1 MFDLGLEG
9 KIAIVTGGSRGIG
22 RAIAE
27 RLAENKV
34 NVVITG
40 RNLDAAKNTADE
52 IAKTYNIETLA
63 LQHDVTSEES
73 TKDIVKNVLKRFDRI
88 DILVNN
94 AGIIHDNIIM
104 LMKNE
109 EWDSVLSTNLTGAFY
124 CTKHIGKR
132 MLKQKYGRIVN
143 ITSVVGIVGNV
154 GQSNYSAA
162 KAGLIGFTKSTA
174 KELSKKGITVNAIAP
189 GYISSDM
196 THTLSDKVSKE
207 LLSTIPIKSYGTT
220 DDVAN
225 CVLFLV
231 SNMSKYITGQVI
243 NVDGGMVM

>member
-9 KIAIVTGGSRGIG
+9 KTAIVTGGSRGIG

-27 RLAENKV
+27 KLAENKV

-40 RNLDAAKNTADE
+40 RNLDAAEHTADE

-124 CTKHIGKR
+124 CTKHIGKY

-174 KELSKKGITVNAIAP
+174 KELSKKGIT
-189 GYISSDM
+189 DM
-196 THTLSDKVSKE
+196 THTLSDKISKE
-207 LLSTIPIKSYGTT
+207 MLEAIPIKSYGTP

-231 SNMSKYITGQVI
+231 SNMSRYITGQVI